1 MGKVL
6 VTAQVENLEEW
17 EAGFRTHG
25 DLFKGQGIGSP
36 IQLGTTG
43 DNEVAVCFDAADV
56 EAYLQELQ
64 GPDTAEA
71 MAKDGVRTDT
81 VKVFVLDKE
90 YAF

>member
-36 IQLGTTG
+36 IQLGK
-43 DNEVAVCFDAADV
+43 NRHR
-56 EAYLQELQ
+56 
-64 GPDTAEA
+64 
-71 MAKDGVRTDT
+71 KGVRPGQGIRLLVQASPVAALRAT
-81 VKVFVLDKE
+81 VKGRAPDN
-90 YAF
+90 